1 MGGWRG
7 GAWRLCPEVSVRPE
21 TLTDLRDEV
30 TFPNST
36 LWSYVEVQS
45 LDSGVGVGGFEGRV
59 AKTRNST

>member
-1 MGGWRG
+1 M
-7 GAWRLCPEVSVRPE
+7 RPE